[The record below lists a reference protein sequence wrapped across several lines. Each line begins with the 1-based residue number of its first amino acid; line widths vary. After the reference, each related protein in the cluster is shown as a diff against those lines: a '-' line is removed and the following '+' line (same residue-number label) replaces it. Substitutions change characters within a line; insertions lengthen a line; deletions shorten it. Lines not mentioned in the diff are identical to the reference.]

1 MPTITIRL
9 TDQEH
14 VTVKQAAEDE
24 GVTLSEF
31 VRAALH
37 TALPSAQ
44 RPSDT
49 LGGEVPPPDSI
60 PLHERQQLALLH
72 RILANVLPKDANG
85 PDGDREYQLRRA
97 EVLEKGY
104 TGEYHTEVAGF
115 SHELS
120 KPDSTLLMDILDMFR
135 VITASRARLDKE
147 EVSLDPKIEYNLVF
161 RGFDFHEPL
170 EAQMAEYTEF
180 LMNDGRWTD
189 LQEQFNAS
197 DRGNSHVPMLGA
209 YRRMLNEYRTIMA
222 TRRPGD
228 YRGRLK
234 LSAEE
239 LTQIAQAS
247 IHPSHRRHPSGDQAE
262 ATSQQTD

>member
-44 RPSDT
+44 RPADT

-72 RILANVLPKDANG
+72 RILANVLPEDANG

-104 TGEYHTEVAGF
+104 TGEYYVEVAGF
-115 SHELS
+115 GRELS
-120 KPDSTLLMDILDMFR
+120 KPHSALLMDILDMFR

-147 EVSLDPKIEYNLVF
+147 GTRLDPKTDYNLVF

-189 LQEQFNAS
+189 LQEQFNAN
-197 DRGNSHVPMLGA
+197 DRGNSHVPMLSA

-247 IHPSHRRHPSGDQAE
+247 IHPSHRQHPSGDQAE
-262 ATSQQTD
+262 ATSQQTG

>member
-14 VTVKQAAEDE
+14 ATVKQVAEDE

-44 RPSDT
+44 RPTDT

-72 RILANVLPKDANG
+72 RILANVLPKDASG

-104 TGEYHTEVAGF
+104 TGEYHMEVAGF
-115 SHELS
+115 SNELS

-135 VITASRARLDKE
+135 VITASRARLAE
-147 EVSLDPKIEYNLVF
+147 EGVSLEPKIEYNLVF

-180 LMNDGRWTD
+180 LMDDGRWTD
-189 LQEQFNAS
+189 LQEQFNAN
-197 DRGNSHVPMLGA
+197 DHGNSHTPMLGV

-222 TRRPGD
+222 TRRQGD
-228 YRGRLK
+228 YRDRFK

-239 LTQIAQAS
+239 LTQIRNAGL
-247 IHPSHRRHPSGDQAE
+247 HPSQRE
-262 ATSQQTD
+262 KTS

>member
-1 MPTITIRL
+1 MPIITIRL

-14 VTVKQAAEDE
+14 VAVKQVAEDE

-135 VITASRARLDKE
+135 IITYSIDRLE
-147 EVSLDPKIEYNLVF
+147 EDGSTVDEKLKNSLEF
-161 RGFDFHEPL
+161 RGFDHNDAL
-170 EAQMAEYTEF
+170 EGHMASYVEY
-180 LMNDGRWTD
+180 LMRDDRWTELRPQLERND
-189 LQEQFNAS
+189 S
-197 DRGNSHVPMLGA
+197 GNSHHRVLAVYVRMLA
-209 YRRMLNEYRTIMA
+209 EYRRIMD
-222 TRRPGD
+222 G
-228 YRGRLK
+228 RGRGFSRTDYF
-234 LSAEE
+234 LSLEE
-239 LTQIAQAS
+239 LQQIDEAS
-247 IHPSHRRHPSGDQAE
+247 IHPSNRKSKG
-262 ATSQQTD
+262 